1 MFYAGI
7 DWADHKHD
15 ALVLDESGRQVG
27 AIRIAHTPEGLAKL
41 DSWLGQL
48 LGEQSREQMACV
60 IETTHGLLIA
70 FLLEHGIVNL
80 VI

>member
-27 AIRIAHTPEGLAKL
+27 AIRIA
-41 DSWLGQL
+41 D
-48 LGEQSREQMACV
+48 
-60 IETTHGLLIA
+60 
-70 FLLEHGIVNL
+70 IVNL
-80 VI
+80 VL